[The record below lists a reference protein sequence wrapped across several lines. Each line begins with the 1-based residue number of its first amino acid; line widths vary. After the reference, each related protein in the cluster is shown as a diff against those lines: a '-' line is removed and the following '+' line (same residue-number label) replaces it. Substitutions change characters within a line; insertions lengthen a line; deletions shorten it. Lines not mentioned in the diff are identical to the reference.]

1 MKALYDYAEKSGT
14 KALITFDGE
23 GKPSLKNLVTRD
35 TVTGDIASLA
45 EKLLERSL

>member
-14 KALITFDGE
+14 QSLITFDGA

-35 TVTGDIASLA
+35 TVTGDIDSLA